1 MALVTCVGLAV
12 QDSVYSIDG
21 TLEVGRKNFATDTR
35 RMGGGPAAN
44 AAVTVASLGG
54 TANLVS
60 VLGCDPT
67 ADAIAEGLES
77 RGVSTSRVRRN
88 SHGDSPQSVVITSSD
103 GERTIVNR
111 TDQALWDGVPAISPS
126 DIVGSGCV
134 LVDLRWIEGATSAI
148 ERAAEV
154 GIPSVV
160 DYDLTDRDAPEP
172 ILKLSSH
179 VIFSEPAL
187 SRLTGLID
195 PRGALEAVETGSGFA
210 CVTLGPEG
218 VLWRDHGQTH
228 HLDAFEVE
236 SRSTL
241 AAGDV
246 FHGAFALG
254 LAQGRDIHDN
264 MRWSA
269 AAAAL
274 TCQNGG
280 GREGIPTGSDVRAF
294 LEEDRT

>member
-1 MALVTCVGLAV
+1 MAVVTCVGLAV

-21 TLEVGRKNFATDTR
+21 PLAVGRKNFATGMQ

-54 TANLVS
+54 TAKFIS
-60 VLGCDPT
+60 VLGHDPT
-67 ADAIAEGLES
+67 GDEIIEGLES
-77 RGVSTSRVRRN
+77 CGVSTSRVRRN
-88 SHGDSPQSVVITSSD
+88 GDSESPQSVVITTAD

-111 TDQALWDGVPAISPS
+111 TDGLLWGSAAPVSAR
-126 DIVGSGCV
+126 DIEGSSCV

-148 ERAAEV
+148 QHAAEA
-154 GIPSVV
+154 GIPTVV
-160 DYDLTDRDAPEP
+160 DYDLTDMDAPES
-172 ILKLSSH
+172 ILELSSH

-187 SRLTGLID
+187 SRLTDLTD
-195 PRGALEAVETGSGFA
+195 PRRAIEVVETGSGFA
-210 CVTLGPEG
+210 GVTLGSAG
-218 VLWRDHGQTH
+218 ILWREDGQIH
-228 HLDAFEVE
+228 HLDAFDVDAV
-236 SRSTL
+236 STL
-241 AAGDV
+241 GAGDV

-254 LAQGRDIHDN
+254 VAQGRETRDN

-280 GREGIPTGSDVRAF
+280 GRAGIPTGPDVNFF
-294 LEEDRT
+294 LEEDGR